1 MAKRSKAKER
11 RMAED
16 AANTDVQSGL
26 VTELAAAP
34 QVENTEPVEL
44 KEEDLKEV
52 ATQTPFEDVMPDEGA
67 VAEENAAVAAVEE
80 DNEKPNSVVAPKFKD
95 LYLRKA
101 REAGIAGK
109 AAKRSNW
116 DWLSQTI
123 AANCLKEKE
132 KIDIT
137 AFTAIL
143 EANGVDYSKWT
154 NRNKGWEGRFRMTGR
169 VALQK
174 IVAANGVLKLADGSE
189 AVAPEEWKNKYKKA
203 E

>member
-16 AANTDVQSGL
+16 AAEQNVQSGA

-44 KEEDLKEV
+44 KEEPVQEV
-52 ATQTPFEDVMPDEGA
+52 TPDEGA
-67 VAEENAAVAAVEE
+67 VAEEAAAVAAVEE

-189 AVAPEEWKNKYKKA
+189 AAAPEEWKLKYKKA

>member
-1 MAKRSKAKER
+1 MAKKSKAKER

-16 AANTDVQSGL
+16 AAAAAEQNVQATTT
-26 VTELAAAP
+26 VELAAAP
-34 QVENTEPVEL
+34 QAENTEPVEL
-44 KEEDLKEV
+44 KEVETV
-52 ATQTPFEDVMPDEGA
+52 TPDEGV
-67 VAEENAAVAAVEE
+67 VAEEQAVAAVEE

-101 REAGIAGK
+101 REAGIPGK

-116 DWLSQTI
+116 DWLSQQI
-123 AANCLKEKE
+123 ASACLKEKE

-137 AFTAIL
+137 AFTGLL
-143 EANGVDYSKWT
+143 EANGVDYSRWT

-174 IVAANGVLKLADGSE
+174 IVATAGVLKLADGSE
-189 AVAPEEWKNKYKKA
+189 VAAPEEWKNKYKKA
-203 E
+203 D